1 MESLHVGS
9 LGKNSVLSRNS
20 RKSWVCMC
28 HPGPRAPL
36 SRALWGPHWTQS
48 MLGPTLEPSRSPVWT
63 RGRSNPS
70 WKQSAFIAPTGFV
83 SAVHVRQR
91 RKSPAVSKLTIRGTP
106 SITPKRMEWVQKTVA
121 FLGERLG
128 EVGWGPAM
136 AVGLTGPGVT
146 VHLGSSLWKVESSCR
161 L

>member
-91 RKSPAVSKLTIRGTP
+91 RKSPAVSKLPHSRGTQHHTQTNGVGPKDGCVLGWKIRRSGLGARDGCWLDRTGGYGP
-106 SITPKRMEWVQKTVA
+106 SRVK
-121 FLGERLG
+121 L
-128 EVGWGPAM
+128 
-136 AVGLTGPGVT
+136 
-146 VHLGSSLWKVESSCR
+146 VEGR
-161 L
+161 E